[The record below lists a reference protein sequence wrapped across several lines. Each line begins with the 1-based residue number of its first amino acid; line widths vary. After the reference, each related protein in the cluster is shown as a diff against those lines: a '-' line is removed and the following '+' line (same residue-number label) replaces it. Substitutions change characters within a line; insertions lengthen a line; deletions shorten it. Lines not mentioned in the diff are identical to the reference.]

1 MLAESGDVEADDI
14 HGLLAEEALEGAG
27 EFGAQGPGAGAG
39 GMCSC
44 LSIAYYRPFF
54 DVDTDE
60 VLGRVRAALLFCH
73 SEPFLRVLRNK
84 PDAYGP
90 WWIATTLI
98 FLISVTSHFKALL
111 SLGDDYEYDFAAVT
125 FSAAAVYTY
134 LGLAAF
140 TSWLCLNY
148 WLKVPM
154 ALLNCLCIVGY
165 SLVPYVPASL
175 ACVLPYMAWPAV
187 LAGAVMVCNG
197 LFDGPSRRRTVH
209 VVDRFI
215 TSSKNST
222 RHYLQLR
229 PWPPHTRVKLRVDYD
244 VYRRTELGP
253 TDLRFGGG
261 ALGIEWYDGP

>member
-14 HGLLAEEALEGAG
+14 HGLLAEETLEGTG

-125 FSAAAVYTY
+125 FSAMAVYTY

-165 SLVPYVPASL
+165 SLVPYLPASL

-187 LAGAVMVCNG
+187 LAAAGAQTAFSLKAALPAIEQHPKEKAAVYAGAVVVLNVG
-197 LFDGPSRRRTVH
+197 LML
-209 VVDRFI
+209 I
-215 TSSKNST
+215 IKL
-222 RHYLQLR
+222 YL
-229 PWPPHTRVKLRVDYD
+229 Y
-244 VYRRTELGP
+244 
-253 TDLRFGGG
+253 
-261 ALGIEWYDGP
+261 

>member
-1 MLAESGDVEADDI
+1 VRASSAGVAARPLAADARGARVGTMLAESGDVEADDI
-14 HGLLAEEALEGAG
+14 HGLLAEETLEGTG

-111 SLGDDYEYDFAAVT
+111 SLGDDYEYDFASVT
-125 FSAAAVYTY
+125 FSAMAVYTY

-165 SLVPYVPASL
+165 SLVPYLPASL

-187 LAGAVMVCNG
+187 LAAAGAQTAFSLKAALPAIEQHPKEKAAVYAGAVVVLNVG
-197 LFDGPSRRRTVH
+197 LML
-209 VVDRFI
+209 I
-215 TSSKNST
+215 IKL
-222 RHYLQLR
+222 YL
-229 PWPPHTRVKLRVDYD
+229 Y
-244 VYRRTELGP
+244 
-253 TDLRFGGG
+253 
-261 ALGIEWYDGP
+261 